1 MTRDEIRKL
10 FPEATDEQISTLLSS
25 HHNELNKLKDDNKS
39 LKEKADKFDAA
50 EREKLSQ
57 EEKLNALIEE
67 ANKAKAENLRLLNRT
82 KAAAKLTALGL
93 SEEEYSPI
101 LDGFVS
107 DNEEQTLGFADALAK
122 MITSTSAKAAAAAK
136 QELMQTPPPAAGT
149 TPPNT
154 ADSLKEQFSTA
165 AKAND
170 MLSMIRAADGL
181 TATQGTQV

>member
-25 HHNELNKLKDDNKS
+25 HHSELNKLKDDNKS

-82 KAAAKLTALGL
+82 KAAAKLTSLGI
-93 SEEEYSPI
+93 S
-101 LDGFVS
+101 
-107 DNEEQTLGFADALAK
+107 AK
-122 MITSTSAKAAAAAK
+122 MS
-136 QELMQTPPPAAGT
+136 
-149 TPPNT
+149 
-154 ADSLKEQFSTA
+154 
-165 AKAND
+165 
-170 MLSMIRAADGL
+170 IRRL
-181 TATQGTQV
+181 